1 MLNQLRKKGV
11 LIDGPC
17 SGDSLLIKKNF
28 KNYNCF
34 IYIFHDQALIPFK
47 YISQFSGVNYTG
59 NLSIIRTSP
68 DHGTAYNLI
77 GNKNVSNNS
86 ILNCF
91 KFIKKIYRN
100 RKMNDKT

>member
-1 MLNQLRKKGV
+1 M
-11 LIDGPC
+11 LIDGPY
-17 SGDSLLIKKNF
+17 SGDSLLIKKNL
-28 KNYNCF
+28 KIYNCF

-77 GNKNVSNNS
+77 GNKKVSNKS

-91 KFIKKIYRN
+91 KFIKKIHRN
-100 RKMNDKT
+100 RKNNVKT